1 MNTTYNDTPNYP
13 FLSGWLESEMK
24 GLCYDGKFVKMGMAE
39 RLDYV
44 RSIITEPRKE
54 AIKYQNSIGN

>member
-1 MNTTYNDTPNYP
+1 MNTTYNDSPNYP
-13 FLSGWLESEMK
+13 FLSGWLQSELK
-24 GLCYDGKFVKMGMAE
+24 GLCYDSKFGKMSVSE

-44 RSIITEPRKE
+44 HNIISEAQKE